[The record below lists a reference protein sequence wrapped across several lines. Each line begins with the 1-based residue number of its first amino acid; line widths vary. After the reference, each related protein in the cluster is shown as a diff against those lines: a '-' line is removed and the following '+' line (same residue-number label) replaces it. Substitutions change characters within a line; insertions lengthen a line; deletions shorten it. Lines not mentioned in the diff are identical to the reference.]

1 MPRKLKTSVRK
12 ITEDASP
19 VSSVIGQVPDHEPPT
34 PYLQQAPPSF
44 KPFRFI
50 GMSIF
55 LILLLIALVLFSG
68 YLFFAVFLK

>member
-1 MPRKLKTSVRK
+1 MPQKLNTSAKKVVK
-12 ITEDASP
+12 D
-19 VSSVIGQVPDHEPPT
+19 SSSVAPVIGQVPDHEPPT

-55 LILLLIALVLFSG
+55 LILLLIVLVLFSG
-68 YLFFAVFLK
+68 YLFFTVLSK

>member
-1 MPRKLKTSVRK
+1 MPRKLNTSTKKVTK
-12 ITEDASP
+12 DASP
-19 VSSVIGQVPDHEPPT
+19 VSPVIGQVPDHEPPT

-44 KPFRFI
+44 KPLRFI

-68 YLFFAVFLK
+68 YLFFTILLK